1 MIEYSISNKSLKVEA
16 DSEGVTKVFVNGQAL
31 ETVEE
36 LQALNLEVADYLSRK
51 SRIIARLTELFS
63 EETEIATVFMSQ
75 SYEAFSD
82 QLIEEMKG

>member
-1 MIEYSISNKSLKVEA
+1 MIEYSISNKSLKVET

-36 LQALNLEVADYLSRK
+36 VYALNLEIADHLSHK

-63 EETEIATVFMSQ
+63 EETESATVFMSQ

-82 QLIEEMKG
+82 QLLESYKG